1 MHTKRSCNNRC
12 RATKNYQKTGDL
24 ITLPYTHVTLA
35 EQQFATKTE
44 NVQPYLLAS
53 FIGKIELSP
62 SGDEWFETE
71 TAPAVIINREGNFD
85 SCRSLQIKMQSEQF
99 GMRGKQLGVVLF
111 KLIVLETHVANGN
124 PNNRPTR
131 LINVGATAREDRQR
145 TGLRTRVV
153 ENVVEEDC

>member
-1 MHTKRSCNNRC
+1 M
-12 RATKNYQKTGDL
+12 
-24 ITLPYTHVTLA
+24 
-35 EQQFATKTE
+35 QQKTE

-53 FIGKIELSP
+53 FIGKIKLSP

-85 SCRSLQIKMQSEQF
+85 SVLDANQNAIGTVWNAWETTWSGIVIQVDNF
-99 GMRGKQLGVVLF
+99 GNPPEM
-111 KLIVLETHVANGN
+111 TN

-153 ENVVEEDC
+153 ENVVEEVVDSRVISRSLDTICSSKKCYIYW